1 MDLIFHTLPNG
12 IRLVHYPTTSE
23 VAHCGVIINA
33 GSRDELPEEH
43 GMAHFIEHMLFKGTA
58 KRKSFHILSRLEDV
72 GGELNAYTTK
82 EETAIHASFLK
93 EHYSRAVELLA
104 DLLFAST
111 YNVSE
116 IEKEKEVVIEEINSY
131 LDNPAEYIF
140 DEYEEL
146 IFPDQPIGRSIL
158 GQPETVKAITRE
170 KLEEFIGR
178 NYSTAQMVF
187 CSVGAVSPRQIISLF
202 EKHFGG
208 I

>member
-111 YNVSE
+111 YNAAE
-116 IEKEKEVVIEEINSY
+116 IEKEHILTAPQN
-131 LDNPAEYIF
+131 IF
-140 DEYEEL
+140 L
-146 IFPDQPIGRSIL
+146 MSMKSSSFL
-158 GQPETVKAITRE
+158 
-170 KLEEFIGR
+170 
-178 NYSTAQMVF
+178 
-187 CSVGAVSPRQIISLF
+187 ISLSAAAYWVSRRQ
-202 EKHFGG
+202 
-208 I
+208 